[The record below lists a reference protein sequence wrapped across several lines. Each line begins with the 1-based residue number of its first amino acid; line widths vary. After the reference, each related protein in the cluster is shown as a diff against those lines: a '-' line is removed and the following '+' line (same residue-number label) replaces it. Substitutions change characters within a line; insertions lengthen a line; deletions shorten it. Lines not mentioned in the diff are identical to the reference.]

1 MRIQLELGST
11 QTQCSRTANTCANM
25 VKVWRE
31 LRTFFLNPL
40 LPPTNNAAERALRGC
55 VIKRKLSCCTRSKR
69 GMDFIERI
77 FSMVQTWKMQPRV
90 AYHFITDA
98 VQSWCGNRRPLSL
111 KTEHSH
117 LRHICV

>member
-1 MRIQLELGST
+1 MREHGQGVACAVDVFSQPAAAT
-11 QTQCSRTANTCANM
+11 DQQCRRAGAAG
-25 VKVWRE
+25 
-31 LRTFFLNPL
+31 L
-40 LPPTNNAAERALRGC
+40 LGC

>member
-1 MRIQLELGST
+1 MREHGQGVACAARLRDQAQVVLLHTIQTGT
-11 QTQCSRTANTCANM
+11 
-25 VKVWRE
+25 
-31 LRTFFLNPL
+31 
-40 LPPTNNAAERALRGC
+40 
-55 VIKRKLSCCTRSKR
+55 
-69 GMDFIERI
+69 DFIERI

-111 KTEHSH
+111 KSEHSH